1 MEHTGWGCRAPP
13 PREPPAAQLGAAGCR
28 AEPPVRPTQ
37 VPHAPLSSAGS
48 GLCSGGCG
56 WRVPGQPLP
65 GRMSALIL
73 HITMETGR
81 YRTGLS
87 SRLKAPVPGLGGSRA
102 NGRPGRLSTSPLC
115 WPVSP
120 LTAPPGP
127 SLTMRVRGFG
137 GRFRRPHHL
146 DYKYG
151 MVSSGE
157 AGTEGGDSRGG
168 RGCPAA
174 PSTQDWAPGP
184 AHAPPLCRRAGVP
197 PDPAKAPCHLQRV
210 RPSGQ
215 AAPGTRTRSAPIAAQ
230 ATNTAGGRGPG
241 VACRDSALPS
251 PGGVACAPCHR
262 ATLPPKTSG
271 VWSRCCPTTLGT
283 LGSGTHGRGARA
295 ERGPRS
301 SRAERRTAP
310 SGREHPEDRAEPS
323 ALKHLSSFPEKKKNR
338 RQKPLRRPRIN

>member
-1 MEHTGWGCRAPP
+1 MGGPGDFRPP
-13 PREPPAAQLGAAGCR
+13 PCAG
-28 AEPPVRPTQ
+28 PS
-37 VPHAPLSSAGS
+37 PLSPPRLARPS
-48 GLCSGGCG
+48 
-56 WRVPGQPLP
+56 
-65 GRMSALIL
+65 RM
-73 HITMETGR
+73 
-81 YRTGLS
+81 
-87 SRLKAPVPGLGGSRA
+87 
-102 NGRPGRLSTSPLC
+102 C
-115 WPVSP
+115 
-120 LTAPPGP
+120 
-127 SLTMRVRGFG
+127 VRGFG

-210 RPSGQ
+210 QPSGQ

-241 VACRDSALPS
+241 VACRDSTLPS
-251 PGGVACAPCHR
+251 PGGVACALCRR
-262 ATLPPKTSG
+262 ATLHPKTSG

-323 ALKHLSSFPEKKKNR
+323 ALKHLSSFPEKKKTR